1 MRQVNRDE
9 LVPVLQAAMRAWT
22 RTLLK
27 DLQHLNPERRLLA
40 RLIAAG
46 LLADKLK
53 RLEILTDAPEAPG
66 FRHVGKAAPALLS
79 DPRR

>member
-9 LVPVLQAAMRAWT
+9 LVHTLQAGMRDWT
-22 RTLLK
+22 KTMLK
-27 DLQHLNPERRLLA
+27 DLQHYDSERRLRA

-53 RLEILTDAPEAPG
+53 RLEILTDAPEPPG
-66 FRHVGKAAPALLS
+66 FARIDRNDRAITAEP
-79 DPRR
+79 PR